1 MKGKLKMKVEAIEKI
16 LSLAEVRE
24 FEIDGKKYTT
34 KGLHPVKFHESI
46 PAALSINT
54 LTGIVDY
61 IKANHDSIA
70 LKDSTLH
77 IETHDSVTLI
87 SKVFGDEK
95 QRTIHIDSD
104 CSNILEKGFMFGH
117 WYNIPS
123 FIIALQSGF
132 VVNDDLKM
140 VLEFVSNIKAKQGQD
155 FIDTGVAQS
164 VTARRSIGSS
174 MVEEVNVPNPVA
186 LMPFRT
192 FLEVGQPES
201 SFVFRVQSAKDG
213 SAAPECAL
221 FEASGGMW
229 KLQAI
234 QNIKEWLEKQ
244 KLKVTIIA

>member
-1 MKGKLKMKVEAIEKI
+1 MIKEAIEKI
-16 LSLAEVRE
+16 LSMAPVEKLK
-24 FEIDGKKYTT
+24 FDGHDYVT
-34 KGLHPVKFHESI
+34 KQLFPVNFTESI
-46 PAALSINT
+46 PAPLSINT

-61 IKANHDSIA
+61 IKANHDSIT
-70 LKDSTLH
+70 LNDSTLH
-77 IETHDSVTLI
+77 VETHDSVTLI
-87 SKVFGDEK
+87 SKVFGDTK
-95 QRTIHIDSD
+95 QRIIHIDSD
-104 CSNILEKGFMFGH
+104 CSDILEKGFVFGD

-123 FIIALQSGF
+123 FIVALQSCF
-132 VVNDDLKM
+132 VVNYDLKM

-234 QNIKEWLEKQ
+234 KNIKEWLEKQ